1 MTSTRYIELLAPARN
16 AATARAA
23 IDHGADAVYIGAAR
37 YGARAAAGNSVDDI
51 AEVVRYARPF
61 GVKVYVTLNTLLNGE
76 DELLEAERLAREL
89 HGVGVNAFLV
99 QDQRLARRIGD
110 LPLHSS
116 TQMDN
121 RTVEDVRRRQ
131 EEGYRQTVLARELS
145 LEEIHRIHEAVPEMP
160 LEVFVHGAVCVSYS
174 GRCYASEVCYGRSAN
189 RGECAQFCRMP
200 YTLEDAEGHTLA
212 AGHLLSMKDMKRSD
226 ELERLLDAGVTS
238 LKIEGR
244 LKDEAYVKNVT
255 AWYRQRLDALFRRRK
270 EFMRSSLGHSDFA
283 FTPDVERTFQRGY
296 MDYFLNGREKG
307 MACLL
312 TPKSM
317 GQRVGTVKSVRN
329 GCIVVASLAAFS
341 NGDGLCYDN
350 GGRLAGFRVN
360 RAEGNHLYPH
370 VMPEGLREGTVL
382 YRNQDMA
389 MERALEGRTAVRKVT
404 LRWTLA
410 EAGDG
415 FTLAAEREDGRRVEE
430 HFPWEHQKAKSD
442 QSGSIAETLSRLGDT
457 PYESGGV
464 SCSGEWFIPRSILTE
479 WRRRTIEKF

>member
-16 AATARAA
+16 AQTARAA

-37 YGARAAAGNSVDDI
+37 YGARAAAGNSADDI

-61 GVKVYVTLNTLLNGE
+61 GVKVYVTLNTLLTDAE
-76 DELLEAERLAREL
+76 QDEAEQLARQL
-89 HGVGVNAFLV
+89 YSLGVDAFIV
-99 QDQRLARRIGD
+99 QDERLARRIKD

-121 RTVEDVRRRQ
+121 RTADDVRRRQ
-131 EEGYRQTVLARELS
+131 EDGYLQTVLARELT
-145 LEEIHRIHEAVPEMP
+145 LEEIRSIHEAVPAMP

-174 GRCYASEVCYGRSAN
+174 GRCFASEVCYGRSAN

-200 YTLEDAEGHTLA
+200 YTLEDAEGNALVT
-212 AGHLLSMKDMKRSD
+212 GHLLSMRDMKRSD
-226 ELERLLDAGVTS
+226 ELERLLDVGVSS

-255 AWYRQRLDALFRRRK
+255 AWYRQKLDAIFRRRS
-270 EFMRSSLGHSDFA
+270 EYCRSSQGRVELS

-296 MDYFLNGREKG
+296 TDYFLNGRQKG

-317 GQRVGTVKSVRN
+317 GQRVGTVKSVRG
-329 GCIVVASLAAFS
+329 GCIVVASLCSFS
-341 NGDGLCYDN
+341 NGDGLCYDA

-389 MERALEGRTAVRKVT
+389 MERALEGRTAVRK
-404 LRWTLA
+404 LPLKWTLDQ
-410 EAGDG
+410 EGDG
-415 FTLAAEREDGRRVEE
+415 FTLTAELEDGRCARE
-430 HFPWEHQKAKSD
+430 HFPWEKQPARSD
-442 QSGSIAETLSRLGDT
+442 QSGSIAETLSRLGNT
-457 PYESGGV
+457 PYESAEV
-464 SCSGEWFIPRSILTE
+464 RCSGEWFIPRSILTE